1 MTTKDHVPAR
11 VPAMAALIGEL
22 ASNTAVRAALD
33 VCAAEKDRAKAEQIR
48 ISEIESP
55 TFAEKVRGEF
65 IMGLLREYGLSDV
78 VMDPSGNVV
87 GRRPGRT
94 PGEGP
99 VLAIAAHLDT
109 VFPAGTPLKVTED
122 GPLLRGPGIGDNAS
136 GLRSM
141 LQVLR
146 ALNAAGIETE
156 GDILFVGTVGEE
168 GNGDIR
174 GSKALFDGS
183 RRIDGFLALDMCDV
197 FTVQNGATGSHRW
210 RIAIEGQGG
219 HSYIDYGKV
228 PSAGHAMCRAG
239 AVIADFD
246 PPADPRTTF
255 TIGTIKGG
263 TTVNSIAA
271 RCEVDVDMRSV
282 SLEELDRLE
291 KSVLAAFERGVELEN
306 ARWPAADEAHRLR
319 LVKTQIGNR
328 PAGMQPDDSPV
339 VQAALCAM
347 DAMGLEV
354 RQCRPSS
361 TDANKPI
368 SIGVPSACIGTGG
381 VTVNEHSL
389 REFFDTT
396 DMEKG
401 PQLALLV
408 ALALTGVAGATRP
421 ALPKLG

>member
-1 MTTKDHVPAR
+1 MTESKLPPLSEAVLAGVER
-11 VPAMAALIGEL
+11 L
-22 ASNTAVRAALD
+22 ASKPGVRAAMAQ
-33 VCAAEKDRAKAEQIR
+33 AARETERAMNEQIELC
-48 ISEIESP
+48 EIESP
-55 TFAEKVRGEF
+55 TFHEERRAARVAELMRAC
-65 IMGLLREYGLSDV
+65 GLEDV
-78 VMDPSGNVV
+78 TVDPIGNVV
-87 GRRPGRT
+87 GRRPGR
-94 PGEGP
+94 GGGP
-99 VLAIAAHLDT
+99 VLALGAHMDS
-109 VFPAGTPLKVTED
+109 VFPAGTDVKVRRE
-122 GPLLRGPGIGDNAS
+122 GNVYRAPGIGDNCS
-136 GLRSM
+136 GLRAL
-141 LQVLR
+141 LQVIR
-146 ALNAAGIETE
+146 MFCDNSIGTE

-228 PSAGHAMCRAG
+228 PSAVHAMCRAG